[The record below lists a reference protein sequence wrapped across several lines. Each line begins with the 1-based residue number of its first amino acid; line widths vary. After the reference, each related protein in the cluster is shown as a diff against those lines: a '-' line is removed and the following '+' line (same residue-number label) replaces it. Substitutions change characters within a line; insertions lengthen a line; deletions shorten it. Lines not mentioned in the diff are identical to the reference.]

1 MPRRKIHVKPSTK
14 VGLTLSEA
22 ERNLILGLMC
32 LDGDYEEI
40 VRETPPEKAI
50 QLTLDEWDDF
60 GGYIAAEANHTPDK
74 KLEKKLDAIFEK
86 IQNLLETYTD
96 EEPDLKVFDPET
108 ADDTEDFTDKGFL
121 LGLAAQLQESREKT
135 SGKPQTCRLK
145 LTKPQREA
153 LFEHGDLS
161 GSLRDRFQDEA
172 KGPRT
177 YELDLVEMMAM
188 AIAISKAGKSA
199 TGRVQK
205 SLLRVAVQVATGFT
219 SRVGSPKEKGSRKK
233 RSAAPK
239 SKRPN

>member
-1 MPRRKIHVKPSTK
+1 MPRRKIHVKPGTK

-22 ERNLILGLMC
+22 ERNLILGLMR
-32 LDGDYEEI
+32 LDEDYEEI

-60 GGYIAAEANHTPDK
+60 GGYIAAEANHNSDK
-74 KLEKKLDAIFEK
+74 KLQKKLDAIFEK
-86 IQNLLETYTD
+86 IQNLLETHTD
-96 EEPDLKVFDPET
+96 EEPQLKVFDPET
-108 ADDTEDFTDKGFL
+108 ADTEDFTDKGFL

-135 SGKPQTCRLK
+135 SGKPQTCHLK

-153 LFEHGDLS
+153 LLEHGNLS
-161 GSLRDRFQDEA
+161 GSLRDRLQDEA
-172 KGPRT
+172 RGPRN
-177 YELDLVEMMAM
+177 YELDLVELMAM

-205 SLLRVAVQVATGFT
+205 SLLRVAVQVAAGFT

-233 RSAAPK
+233 RSAASK
-239 SKRPN
+239 GKRPK